1 LKLKLS
7 KRKGFKMKTEIR
19 FCQDIGMFAQDRS
32 REYSCLHRTAFCEKT
47 CYNGKLEKLYSST
60 IPGKDSRNDLYWNE
74 LNGTVLKN
82 ALKNRKLFTGRFR
95 FCTRGEAFRDA
106 SDIPKIREIL
116 LSNPEVLFWIP
127 TRAWR
132 NFSLRYLIQD
142 EIMPLRNARVQ
153 ASIDPSNDELEIELL
168 KADGWSTM
176 FYGDDTA
183 TDKGFK
189 CPKTWNKAKGHCA
202 VCEKGC
208 FSEKRTDVHLKQH

>member
-1 LKLKLS
+1 
-7 KRKGFKMKTEIR
+7 
-19 FCQDIGMFAQDRS
+19 
-32 REYSCLHRTAFCEKT
+32 
-47 CYNGKLEKLYSST
+47 
-60 IPGKDSRNDLYWNE
+60 
-74 LNGTVLKN
+74 
-82 ALKNRKLFTGRFR
+82 
-95 FCTRGEAFRDA
+95 
-106 SDIPKIREIL
+106 
-116 LSNPEVLFWIP
+116 
-127 TRAWR
+127 
-132 NFSLRYLIQD
+132 
-142 EIMPLRNARVQ
+142 MPLRNARVQ